1 MIGKKPV
8 ILIVDDEESLR
19 HSLTM
24 ALEGSY
30 VVQTA
35 KNGRAAIELVNK
47 NPVDVV
53 LLDVRLPELDGI
65 QVLKQIKNIDETIP
79 VIMITAVITV
89 NTAVA
94 AMKQGAYDYITKPF
108 NIDELEILIEK
119 ALETSAILKENIYL
133 RTEVKEYEKFE
144 EIVGKSAPMQQ
155 VFKVIDDVASSS
167 VTVLIHGES
176 GTGKEL
182 VAKAIHRRSPR
193 KNKLFVPVNCAAIP
207 ENLLESELFG
217 HEKGSF
223 TGAFERQLGKF
234 EIASSGTI
242 FLDEISSIPLSMQ
255 AKLLRAIQERTI
267 ERIGGVKPI
276 LVDVRIISATNID
289 LAQAVRERKFRE
301 DLFYRLNVIPIDL
314 PPLRERVGDV
324 PLLIDHFLAKY
335 NKEFG
340 RKVKG
345 FTKEAL
351 EALKKYNWP
360 GNVRE
365 LENMMERMVVLGKTG
380 NIEIEKLP
388 AEVAG
393 KSAKVIVPGGI
404 FIESNLRDA
413 EKKFEAE
420 FIRQAIEK
428 AGGSKGRAAKIL
440 GIHRNTLLKL
450 EKKFG
455 KNIHPDN

>member
-1 MIGKKPV
+1 MRPKKPV

-30 VVQTA
+30 VVETA
-35 KNGRAAIELVNK
+35 KDGRDAIEFVSAS
-47 NPVDVV
+47 PVDVV

-65 QVLKQIKNIDETIP
+65 AVLKQIKNIDETVP
-79 VIMITAVITV
+79 VIMITAVMTV

-94 AMKQGAYDYITKPF
+94 AMKVGAYDYITKPF
-108 NIDELEILIEK
+108 NIDELEVLIEK
-119 ALETSAILKENIYL
+119 ALENSAIKKENIYL
-133 RTEVKEYEKFE
+133 RKEVVEAEKFE
-144 EIVGKSAPMQQ
+144 EIVGRSRPMQE
-155 VFKVIDDVASSS
+155 VFKTIDDVAASS
-167 VTVLIHGES
+167 VTVLIRGES

-182 VAKAIHRRSPR
+182 VAKAIHKRSPR

-234 EIASSGTI
+234 EIASGGTL
-242 FLDEISSIPLSMQ
+242 FLDEVSSMPLPMQ
-255 AKLLRAIQERTI
+255 AKLLRAIQEKTI
-267 ERIGGVKPI
+267 ERIGGAKPI
-276 LVDVRIISATNID
+276 SVDVRIISATNID
-289 LAQAVRERKFRE
+289 LAQAVREKKFRE
-301 DLFYRLNVIPIDL
+301 DLFYRLNVIPIDI
-314 PPLRERVGDV
+314 PSLRERRDDV
-324 PLLIDHFLAKY
+324 PLLIDHFLVKY

-340 RKVKG
+340 KKVKG
-345 FTKEAL
+345 FSKEAL
-351 EALKKYNWP
+351 DALARYDWP

-365 LENMMERMVVLGKTG
+365 LENLLERMVVLWKGG
-380 NIEIEKLP
+380 NIGAEKLP
-388 AEVAG
+388 PEISGRSPRATVR
-393 KSAKVIVPGGI
+393 GGI
-404 FIESNLRDA
+404 FVESTLREA

-420 FIRQAIEK
+420 FIRATLQK
-428 AGGSKGRAAKIL
+428 AGGSKGKAAKIL

-455 KNIHPDN
+455 KNVHPSQ